1 MGHTSR
7 NMKTDTEGDLNYGC
21 LAQEISDRDNIS
33 KQPRDH
39 SGILAKSVAF
49 FPCPKSLPE
58 AKLKSFGTMALA
70 EEISRQPNIE
80 HLP

>member
-49 FPCPKSLPE
+49 FSMSKKS
-58 AKLKSFGTMALA
+58 A
-70 EEISRQPNIE
+70 
-80 HLP
+80 